1 MQRMCLS
8 IVQKLVHIMLGVSC
22 VLKKKKS
29 IFDDDNSHNLDI
41 FLMYFMNHIALPIKT
56 IQPFKYLNT
65 DFLFLFFLNLTCL
78 GYVPSYIFTLL

>member
-1 MQRMCLS
+1 MSLHSPEISTYYAR
-8 IVQKLVHIMLGVSC
+8 GV
-22 VLKKKKS
+22 LRFKKKKS

>member
-22 VLKKKKS
+22 VLKN
-29 IFDDDNSHNLDI
+29 DDDNSHNSDI

-56 IQPFKYLNT
+56 IQPFKYFNT

-78 GYVPSYIFTLL
+78 GYVPSYIFALL